1 MTHPVIRGDLALPSI
16 SIDDPRFVYINAAS
30 TDIRRTLAREH
41 ARLAALAQQGEA
53 KSEKVLELRALTK

>member
-41 ARLAALAQQGEA
+41 ARLAALAKQSEM
-53 KSEKVLELRALTK
+53 KDEKVRELRARNK